1 MNDRIRCSAAD
12 RAVVREVISM
22 SEKDIIQANEPEE
35 FDEEANIVVM
45 TDEDGNEVEFE
56 FIDLVEYEG
65 EKYVILLPADEDDD
79 SGEVVILRLEESEE
93 DEETESYVGVDD
105 DDILEAVFAIFKER
119 FQDVFE
125 WQE

>member
-1 MNDRIRCSAAD
+1 
-12 RAVVREVISM
+12 M